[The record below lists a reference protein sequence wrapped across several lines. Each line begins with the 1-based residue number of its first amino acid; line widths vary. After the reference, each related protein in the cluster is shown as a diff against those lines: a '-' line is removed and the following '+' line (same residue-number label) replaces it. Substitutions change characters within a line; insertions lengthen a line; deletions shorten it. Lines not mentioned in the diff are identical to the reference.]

1 MTESLSLSIDNGTP
15 ATLSGPFCVYV
26 GGNLSAGSFL
36 VPLGRADANGDTLY
50 INDGQVGLTS
60 FSTGTQ
66 SADQQRIPP
75 GDFALRCRR
84 DADNKVFFAWNG
96 QAEFQ
101 AIGPATAAG
110 AFVFDVIGASR
121 GEESSGPLD
130 ITGHDAGIST
140 LKIIDGDTTEAERA
154 AIETELFGAAL

>member
-1 MTESLSLSIDNGTP
+1 VIELTSLPASL
-15 ATLSGPFCVYV
+15 AGPFCVYV

-84 DADNKVFFAWNG
+84 DADDKVYFAWNG

-101 AIGPATAAG
+101 AIGPPYPTTG
-110 AFVFDVIGASR
+110 TFVFDVIGASR
-121 GEESSGPLD
+121 GEESTGPLD
-130 ITGHDAGIST
+130 VLSHGASIST
-140 LKIIDGDTTEAERA
+140 LKIIDGDTTPAERA
-154 AIETELFGAAL
+154 AIETELFGFTL